1 MRENIRQA
9 RAESGQA
16 QMEHFHE
23 QSGTFSRAGGTS
35 LDTTGTLA
43 VVQILEGTG
52 GAGSGTSRT

>member
-35 LDTTGTLA
+35 LDTTGT
-43 VVQILEGTG
+43 
-52 GAGSGTSRT
+52 